1 MNKFSIFK
9 SQNRTAHSAD
19 VVSKL
24 KKPMNNKIISSFL
37 EKLIDW
43 KKFELFV
50 ADIYSESDEITVQHD
65 LTLIGKSKAKRQID
79 VFVTQKTK
87 LHTYTTIIECK
98 RWKKPVTRQVI
109 DVLFASVED
118 LNASKGV
125 IFTTKGYEDG
135 AIEYAKS
142 KNIDIFIVRDIRED
156 EYGNLGKTFSLY
168 LQMFNGRLENFDL
181 QNVKWFSPLG
191 LPLKT
196 QPPKFDIY
204 FKKEQEYPEHQ
215 QLVDLGL
222 NKGPNL
228 VKLLID
234 IRSDL
239 LKRRL
244 KSFNHLLQPEN
255 ENVELGFSTRIK
267 LDFSKYKYK
276 FISHDNGFIQLD
288 TIYFDLINS
297 INQSK
302 MNFDK
307 TESMDFALIV
317 ENYISKQKNFVSKPK
332 TESKIKLSEPI
343 EIEEKDVDE
352 SDLVQ
357 PNSIIKLTTEHYVSF
372 EFKKETKITK
382 TKEITVNLVTE

>member
-1 MNKFSIFK
+1 MSNKAAV
-9 SQNRTAHSAD
+9 N
-19 VVSKL
+19 
-24 KKPMNNKIISSFL
+24 SFL

-43 KKFELFV
+43 KEFELFV
-50 ADIYSESDEITVQHD
+50 ADIYSDADEITVEHD
-65 LTLIGKSKAKRQID
+65 KTIKGKSNAKRQID

-118 LNASKGV
+118 LNANKGV
-125 IFTTKGYEDG
+125 IFTTKGYEEG

-168 LQMFNGRLENFDL
+168 LQMFHGKLENFDL
-181 QNVKWFSPLG
+181 QNIRWFSPLG
-191 LPLKT
+191 LPLTK

-204 FKKEQEYPEHQ
+204 FTKEQIFPEHQ
-215 QLVDLGL
+215 QLVDLNL
-222 NKGPNL
+222 NKGSNL

-244 KSFNHLLQPEN
+244 NSFNHLLQPEN
-255 ENVELGFSTRIK
+255 KKLELGYKTKIK

-276 FISHDNGFIQLD
+276 FIQHDNGFIQFD
-288 TIYFDLINS
+288 NISFDLINS
-297 INQSK
+297 IDQTK
-302 MNFDK
+302 MDFDK
-307 TESMDFALIV
+307 TASFDFALIV

-332 TESKIKLSEPI
+332 KEHKVKLSEPI
-343 EIEEKDVDE
+343 IDKEIEDEK
-352 SDLVQ
+352 LVQ
-357 PNSIIKLTTEHYVSF
+357 PNSIIKVSTEHYVNF
-372 EFKKETKITK
+372 EFKKETVIKE
-382 TKEITVNLVTE
+382 TKEITVNLLNE